1 MKINTIERSVF
12 FSMYDKLSIILRTT
26 SMQNESTL
34 IVVELESIRFLVE
47 EGIDSLGI
55 STGMVL

>member
-1 MKINTIERSVF
+1 MKINTIEEF
-12 FSMYDKLSIILRTT
+12 FSMYDKLSIILQTSR